1 MYRLFVCLRSPWFE
15 CDRIK
20 SLPLWGDAEV
30 YTEKK
35 AREPAIYEAMENVF
49 AIQKNL
55 IGMAGLS
62 YTGPPA

>member
-1 MYRLFVCLRSPWFE
+1 MQR
-15 CDRIK
+15 
-20 SLPLWGDAEV
+20 
-30 YTEKK
+30 YTPKKK